1 MSDRF
6 QVTLK
11 STIGLEPLKVALT
24 WFMVLVENVML
35 ILLPLAIGYAID
47 GVLNHDMQP
56 LIHFAL
62 LLLAVVVV
70 SVLRR
75 FYDTR
80 VYGQIRF
87 KLARLVERNLKHA
100 PVSVRSARL
109 TMSRELVDFLEDD
122 LPALMTAVVQLVA
135 TVVIL
140 AAFHFYLALSV
151 LASGISILIIYSLF
165 HGTFTRLNG
174 ALNDQLEQQ
183 VTALNSGKFANIRG
197 HFKRLKSCEI
207 KLSDTEAIAYGLIFI
222 VLLSAVLVNLWM
234 VSALVEPSVGQIFSI
249 VTYSLE
255 FVEVAVVLPVTL
267 QTLSRLAEITQRL
280 NVSSEAE
287 AQTPNQQEISYE
299 G

>member
-1 MSDRF
+1 
-6 QVTLK
+6 
-11 STIGLEPLKVALT
+11 
-24 WFMVLVENVML
+24 VLVENVML

-151 LASGISILIIYSLF
+151 LASGIGILIIYSLF